1 MKAARKL
8 VVFILLGRFY
18 VTKCG
23 SLEGEVLKDFC
34 GRNKRKELK
43 TVN

>member
-8 VVFILLGRFY
+8 VVFILFVEIFLWKSVAHEKGKFLNFFGRD
-18 VTKCG
+18 K
-23 SLEGEVLKDFC
+23 GE
-34 GRNKRKELK
+34 ELK